1 MGCLHFSPEC
11 GVMDA
16 IREACDR
23 CHLLGLSSHIFIPT
37 RVLVQSHLCRSFTRP
52 FTHGLPL
59 DQEWQPPDIRAA
71 SFARSRHVQQTSYW
85 ELKDWNIRR
94 RPISTPAT
102 GVLSRP
108 VGTLSMST
116 PSPNSFADLDRARK
130 ISEPQKGAQNG
141 GFNAGPSKERP
152 RPIATSVGGTTVV
165 ASEGAASPDG
175 QKSSHVEYLEQIRLA
190 SFQPQPEKSLVHNRR
205 PRRPPARPPP
215 SNQRSPPSPPAPT
228 QVPHWS
234 TLHRDGP
241 SAHDSSARIPAAEKN
256 DATPSAEAVDIVHD
270 PSKPPKDVTVRV
282 HLPLIRDFQDELE
295 EFCRLRRFGCFQ
307 KAEEYFK
314 GNLDKVSDAPYVM
327 IQHAEAL
334 LAAGDFKGVSR
345 VINQQSF
352 EFDTPGDNKNAKK
365 LAINLE
371 LLGLLSQPRFP
382 QLAPRALSAAM
393 DGLPGKLDTL
403 GMGST
408 EVRCIYHILLASSV

>member
-1 MGCLHFSPEC
+1 MS
-11 GVMDA
+11 
-16 IREACDR
+16 
-23 CHLLGLSSHIFIPT
+23 
-37 RVLVQSHLCRSFTRP
+37 
-52 FTHGLPL
+52 
-59 DQEWQPPDIRAA
+59 
-71 SFARSRHVQQTSYW
+71 
-85 ELKDWNIRR
+85 
-94 RPISTPAT
+94 
-102 GVLSRP
+102 
-108 VGTLSMST
+108 TLS
-116 PSPNSFADLDRARK
+116 PNPFANLDRARK
-130 ISEPQKGAQNG
+130 PSESQKGAKNG
-141 GFNAGPSKERP
+141 GINAGPSKERP

-190 SFQPQPEKSLVHNRR
+190 ALQPQPEKSLVHNRR
-205 PRRPPARPPP
+205 SRRPPARTPP

-228 QVPHWS
+228 RVPHWS
-234 TLHRDGP
+234 TLYRDGP
-241 SAHDSSARIPAAEKN
+241 SVHDSSVRIPADEEN

-282 HLPLIRDFQDELE
+282 HLPLTRDFQDELE

-345 VINQQSF
+345 VINQQAF
-352 EFDTPGDNKNAKK
+352 DFDTPGDNKNAKK

-382 QLAPRALSAAM
+382 QLAPRALLAAM

-408 EVRCIYHILLASSV
+408 EVQCIYHILLASSV